1 MYIYGFI
8 NIYFIHYI
16 VQVVRVGNCPDVS
29 GCPLN
34 PKYIYM
40 FLLTFPL
47 TLLYEDQDR
56 RVFIKVFSALHHIG
70 TGFL

>member
-16 VQVVRVGNCPDVS
+16 VQVVRVGNSPDVS

-47 TLLYEDQDR
+47 TRLYEDHDP
-56 RVFIKVFSALHHIG
+56 RVFIEISSNLHHIG